1 MTGNELR
8 EKFLAYFA
16 SKGHT
21 IVESSSLVP
30 HDDPTL
36 LFTNAGMFQFKRVF
50 MGEEHRDYSRAVSCQ
65 RCVRAGGKHNDLEN
79 VGHTARHHTFFE
91 MLGNFSF
98 GDYFKKEAIAFAW
111 EFLTKELGISP
122 ERLWV
127 TIFRDDD
134 EAQALWEEI
143 EDLPK
148 GRIVRLG
155 EKDNFWAMG
164 DTGPC
169 GPCSEIHIDQGAEH
183 GCGRADCALGCD
195 CDRFLELWNLV
206 FMQFYRS
213 LDGTLTPLPKPSI
226 DTGMGVERVAAVLQG
241 KFNNFD
247 SEVFAPLI
255 STVERLS
262 GKKYHA
268 NRSDDAAMR
277 VIADHARATA
287 FLVADGVLPSNE
299 GRGYVLRRVMR
310 RAIRFGR
317 TLGLNIF
324 FGEVCREVV
333 QTMGAAYPHLH
344 DAVQLLNKVTEH
356 EESRFG
362 ETLDKGL
369 AMLDEEIARLL
380 EEQPERPQ
388 ISGDFIFKLYDTYGF
403 PKDIVRDVAESYYL
417 VSKPQI
423 VAEEIQ
429 YIMSRP
435 QIVDEGNQCIAAT
448 PEITCDDAGF
458 EAAMQEQREQS
469 RRSWKGKDLDHFSAG
484 LISLLEQSKKS
495 EFVGYYGT
503 CVAESVAEA
512 ILDNQGSLI
521 SRATVGAQVQ
531 VFCPQTPF
539 YAESGGQVGDT
550 GVIIW
555 PGGSLAVQFTKAAA
569 EGLVLHSGTIT
580 AGTLIVGQQVSLQ
593 VDDRRAAIALNHTAT
608 HLLHAAMK
616 ELLGSHVKQA
626 GSLVRPDRLRFD
638 FTHFS
643 PVTPEEIRA
652 IEQLVNKEIRRNTPV
667 QTAILAKEAAIAEG
681 ATALFGEKYGE
692 EVRVVSIPGFS
703 KELCGGTHTAD
714 TGDIGL
720 FKILSETGIA
730 AGVRRIE
737 AVTGQAAIDW
747 LHKLAAQADELGKM
761 LSGSFEDALVK
772 VPVLLKRQKE
782 LEKEISALS
791 ASAAAAD
798 LDSLLAGAVEVGG
811 IKVISGLLK
820 LDSPKTLRDV
830 GDKVRDKMGS
840 GAALLG
846 GEFDGKAALLA
857 LVSKDLTST
866 IKAGEIVSAVA
877 AIVGGKGGGRPDMA
891 QAGGPMADKLPEAM
905 RAVPGIVAQLLEA
918 GR

>member
-1 MTGNELR
+1 MTGNQLR
-8 EKFLAYFA
+8 EKFLNYFA

-36 LFTNAGMFQFKRVF
+36 LFTNAGMFQFKRIF
-50 MGEEHRDYSRAVSCQ
+50 MGEEHREYVRAVSCQ

-111 EFLTKELGISP
+111 EFLTKELAISP
-122 ERLWV
+122 ERLWI

-134 EAQALWEEI
+134 EAQELWEQI

-169 GPCSEIHIDQGAEH
+169 GPCSEIHLDQGAEH
-183 GCGRADCALGCD
+183 GCGRPECAIGCD

-241 KFNNFD
+241 KYNNFD
-247 SEVFAPLI
+247 SDVFAPLI

-262 GKKYHA
+262 GKKYHE
-268 NRSDDAAMR
+268 NRADDTAMR
-277 VIADHARATA
+277 VIADHARAAA

-317 TLGLNIF
+317 TLGLNGPF

-333 QTMGAAYPHLH
+333 RTMREAYPHLP
-344 DAVQLLNKVTEH
+344 DSSQLLDKVTDH

-369 AMLDEEIARLL
+369 AMLDEEIQRVLG
-380 EEQPERPQ
+380 EQPERPV
-388 ISGDFIFKLYDTYGF
+388 INGDFIFKLYDTYGF
-403 PKDIVRDVAESYYL
+403 PKDIVRDVALEHGIGL
-417 VSKPQI
+417 
-423 VAEEIQ
+423 
-429 YIMSRP
+429 
-435 QIVDEGNQCIAAT
+435 
-448 PEITCDDAGF
+448 DDAGF

-469 RRSWKGKDLDHFSAG
+469 RRSWKAKDLDHFSAG
-484 LISLLEQSKKS
+484 VINLLEQGKKS
-495 EFVGYYGT
+495 EFLGYKQRS
-503 CVAESVAEA
+503 AESVAEG

-521 SRATVGAQVQ
+521 SRATAGAQVQ

-539 YAESGGQVGDT
+539 YAESGGQVGDSGT
-550 GVIIW
+550 MTW
-555 PGGSLAVQFTKAAA
+555 PGGKLTVHSVKAAA

-580 AGTLIVGQQVSLQ
+580 QGVLSAGQEVILQ
-593 VDDRRAAIALNHTAT
+593 VDEQRTATALNHTAT

-616 ELLGSHVKQA
+616 QVLGSHVKQA
-626 GSLVRPDRLRFD
+626 GSLVRADRLRFD

-652 IEQLVNKEIRRNTPV
+652 IEQLVNQEIRRNTPV
-667 QTAILAKEAAIAEG
+667 QTAVLAKEQAIAEG
-681 ATALFGEKYGE
+681 ATALFGEKYGD

-703 KELCGGTHTAD
+703 KELCGGTHTGA

-720 FKILSETGIA
+720 FKIISETGIA

-737 AVTGQAAIDW
+737 AVTGPAAIDW
-747 LHKLAAQADELGKM
+747 LQKLAAQADELGKM

-772 VPVLLKRQKE
+772 VPNLLKRQKE
-782 LEKEISALS
+782 LEKELAAL
-791 ASAAAAD
+791 SAAAASSD
-798 LDSLLAGAVEVGG
+798 LDSLLAGAVEVSG
-811 IKVISGLLK
+811 IKVISGQLK
-820 LDSPKTLRDV
+820 LDSAKTLREV
-830 GDKVRDKMGS
+830 GDKVRDKMGG

-846 GEFDGKAALLA
+846 GVVDGKAALLA
-857 LVSKDLTST
+857 IVSKDLTGK
-866 IKAGEIVSAVA
+866 IKAGDIVKAAA

-891 QAGGPMADKLPEAM
+891 QAGGPMADKLPEAVKAM
-905 RAVPGIVAQLLEA
+905 PKIVAELLEA
-918 GR
+918 GQ